1 MPSLF
6 DSLPPAR
13 RHLVFCMLLALA
25 FCLLHGAK
33 IDDSGVG
40 GDAREFLSTGY
51 HLQRHGAFS
60 MQHSPEPPTNLDAYR
75 PPVYPLFLAAI
86 FEATPGLRADSF
98 GWLFD
103 PASSGLKEH
112 HGPKILRV
120 VKYAQVLLYLGAAF
134 MAMWMAARITGDR
147 RWGYAAFVLT
157 MLHPF
162 LGSYVNRYYSEL
174 VASVILAGFSLLF
187 YQAVRLRS
195 IGWFLWA
202 GLCLGV
208 LALTRA
214 QWWYCGPAC
223 ALFAVFVAIM
233 RRRERAAFGRL
244 LVGALAMCVVMAAV
258 VTPWKMR
265 NQERFGRSFI
275 TERAGIALDLRSRYV
290 MMSDTENLA
299 SFLYWTRMSELRDE
313 LLPSLIPP
321 AEYRNLV
328 REEGYYAAALRR
340 SGELEAEYP
349 RAQAD
354 QIQFREA
361 AERILAHPW
370 NYLKTLPAITY
381 RGMIDGNLSVLNLLI
396 WFVCFRVVFG
406 LLRRGQWETLAV
418 YAPLMAMWGFD
429 SLVTHNIT
437 RYNSV
442 GSVLLMVALAHGLW
456 LRQQKRAGRGVG
468 AGRGSA

>member
-1 MPSLF
+1 
-6 DSLPPAR
+6 
-13 RHLVFCMLLALA
+13 
-25 FCLLHGAK
+25 
-33 IDDSGVG
+33 
-40 GDAREFLSTGY
+40 
-51 HLQRHGAFS
+51 
-60 MQHSPEPPTNLDAYR
+60 
-75 PPVYPLFLAAI
+75 
-86 FEATPGLRADSF
+86 
-98 GWLFD
+98 
-103 PASSGLKEH
+103 
-112 HGPKILRV
+112 
-120 VKYAQVLLYLGAAF
+120 
-134 MAMWMAARITGDR
+134 MAARITGDR

-361 AERILAHPW
+361 AERILA
-370 NYLKTLPAITY
+370 
-381 RGMIDGNLSVLNLLI
+381 VLNLLI